1 MPRLSSSMVQGTII
15 RWLRHDGELVSAG
28 DELVEVET
36 DKATMSVES
45 EHSGVLT
52 IVAPDGETL
61 AVGALIAHVAAD
73 SAGSARPGRARGQ
86 GDDGRNGAARGPRV
100 NASPVA
106 RRLASQLGVA
116 LEGLSGT
123 GPGGRVVKADV
134 ERAAQQGVDSEAEQR
149 TARVAEQGAAR
160 VVKPS
165 AAADDREPTGR
176 PAASVAR
183 GEVTIEALTSV
194 QSTIATRMTESKA
207 TMPDFTLTT
216 EAEMDAALELR
227 SRLAE
232 LELNELPSIN
242 DLVLRA
248 CAIALRAHPRVNAS
262 YVDGAIEVFGRVNIA
277 VAVAAPGALLVPV
290 IANADTKPLAELA
303 AETRALSERAR
314 TGSLTPAEVSGA
326 TFTISNL
333 GMYGITQFS
342 AILNPPQAAILAVGA
357 IREQVALAD
366 GELVLRRRMSLTLT
380 CDHRILYG
388 ADAAVFLQSIQT
400 TLEQPVKLLV

>member
-28 DELVEVET
+28 DDLVEVET

-86 GDDGRNGAARGPRV
+86 GDDGRNGSARGPRV

-116 LEGLSGT
+116 LEGLTGT
-123 GPGGRVVKADV
+123 GPGGRVVKADI
-134 ERAAQQGVDSEAEQR
+134 ERAAERGVE
-149 TARVAEQGAAR
+149 G
-160 VVKPS
+160 
-165 AAADDREPTGR
+165 EPTGR

-232 LELNELPSIN
+232 LELDELPSIN

-262 YVDGAIEVFGRVNIA
+262 HVDGAIEVFGRVNIA

-290 IANADTKPLAELA
+290 IADADTKPLAELA

-314 TGSLTPAEVSGA
+314 SGSLTPAEVSGA

-380 CDHRILYG
+380 CDHRVLYG
-388 ADAAVFLQSIQT
+388 ADAAVFLQSIRT
-400 TLEQPVKLLV
+400 TLEQPLKLLV

>member
-28 DELVEVET
+28 DDLVEVET

-86 GDDGRNGAARGPRV
+86 GDDGRNGSARGPRV

-116 LEGLSGT
+116 LEGLTGT
-123 GPGGRVVKADV
+123 GPGGRMVKADI
-134 ERAAQQGVDSEAEQR
+134 ERAAERGVE
-149 TARVAEQGAAR
+149 G
-160 VVKPS
+160 
-165 AAADDREPTGR
+165 EPTGR

-232 LELNELPSIN
+232 LELDELPSIN

-262 YVDGAIEVFGRVNIA
+262 HVDGAIEVFGRVNIA

-290 IANADTKPLAELA
+290 IADADTKPLAELA

-314 TGSLTPAEVSGA
+314 SGSLTPAEVSGA

-380 CDHRILYG
+380 CDHRVLYG
-388 ADAAVFLQSIQT
+388 ADAAVFLQSIRT
-400 TLEQPVKLLV
+400 TLEQPLKLLV

>member
-86 GDDGRNGAARGPRV
+86 GDDGRNGSARGPRV

-116 LEGLSGT
+116 LEGLTGT
-123 GPGGRVVKADV
+123 GPGGRVVKADI
-134 ERAAQQGVDSEAEQR
+134 ERAAERGVE
-149 TARVAEQGAAR
+149 G
-160 VVKPS
+160 
-165 AAADDREPTGR
+165 EPTGR

-232 LELNELPSIN
+232 LELDELPSIN

-262 YVDGAIEVFGRVNIA
+262 HVDGAIEVFGRVNIA

-290 IANADTKPLAELA
+290 IADADTKPLAELA

-314 TGSLTPAEVSGA
+314 SGSLTPAEVSGA

-380 CDHRILYG
+380 CDHRVLYG
-388 ADAAVFLQSIQT
+388 ADAAVFLQSIRT
-400 TLEQPVKLLV
+400 TLEQPLKLLV

>member
-86 GDDGRNGAARGPRV
+86 GDDGRNGSARGPRV

-116 LEGLSGT
+116 LEGLTGT
-123 GPGGRVVKADV
+123 GPGGRMVKADI
-134 ERAAQQGVDSEAEQR
+134 ERAAERGVE
-149 TARVAEQGAAR
+149 G
-160 VVKPS
+160 
-165 AAADDREPTGR
+165 EPTGR

-232 LELNELPSIN
+232 LELDELPSIN

-262 YVDGAIEVFGRVNIA
+262 HVDGAIEVFGRVNIA

-290 IANADTKPLAELA
+290 IADADTKPLAELA

-314 TGSLTPAEVSGA
+314 SGSLTPAEVSGA

-366 GELVLRRRMSLTLT
+366 GELVLRRRMSLNPDL
-380 CDHRILYG
+380 
-388 ADAAVFLQSIQT
+388 
-400 TLEQPVKLLV
+400 

>member
-61 AVGALIAHVAAD
+61 AVGALIARVAAD

-86 GDDGRNGAARGPRV
+86 GDDGRNGSARGPRV

-116 LEGLSGT
+116 LEGLTGT
-123 GPGGRVVKADV
+123 GPGGRVVKADI
-134 ERAAQQGVDSEAEQR
+134 ERAAERGVE
-149 TARVAEQGAAR
+149 G
-160 VVKPS
+160 
-165 AAADDREPTGR
+165 EPTGR

-232 LELNELPSIN
+232 LELDELPSIN

-262 YVDGAIEVFGRVNIA
+262 HVDGAIEVFGRVNIA

-290 IANADTKPLAELA
+290 IADADTKPLAELA

-314 TGSLTPAEVSGA
+314 SGSLTPAEVSGA

-380 CDHRILYG
+380 CDHRVLYG
-388 ADAAVFLQSIQT
+388 ADAAVFLQSIRT
-400 TLEQPVKLLV
+400 TLEQPLKLLV

>member
-28 DELVEVET
+28 DDLVEVET

-61 AVGALIAHVAAD
+61 AVGALIAHVAAA

-86 GDDGRNGAARGPRV
+86 GDDGRNGSARGPRG
-100 NASPVA
+100 NAAPVA

-116 LEGLSGT
+116 LEGLTGT
-123 GPGGRVVKADV
+123 GPGGRVVKADI
-134 ERAAQQGVDSEAEQR
+134 ERAAERGVE
-149 TARVAEQGAAR
+149 G
-160 VVKPS
+160 
-165 AAADDREPTGR
+165 EPTGR

-232 LELNELPSIN
+232 LELDELPSIN

-262 YVDGAIEVFGRVNIA
+262 HVDGAIEVFGRVNIA

-290 IANADTKPLAELA
+290 IADADTKPLAELA

-314 TGSLTPAEVSGA
+314 SGSLTPAEVSGA

-380 CDHRILYG
+380 CDHRVLYG
-388 ADAAVFLQSIQT
+388 ADAAVFLQSIRT
-400 TLEQPVKLLV
+400 TLEQPLKLLV